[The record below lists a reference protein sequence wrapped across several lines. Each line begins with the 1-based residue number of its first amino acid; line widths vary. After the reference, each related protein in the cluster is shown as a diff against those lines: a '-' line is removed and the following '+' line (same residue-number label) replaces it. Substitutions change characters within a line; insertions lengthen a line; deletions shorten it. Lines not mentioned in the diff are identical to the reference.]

1 MTWEVSDR
9 EIATVTVK
17 GVVIAG
23 KRRGHA
29 EIRVSDSKNILH
41 KVVGKVKFAHITQT
55 CI

>member
-23 KRRGHA
+23 KRRA
-29 EIRVSDSKNILH
+29 RL
-41 KVVGKVKFAHITQT
+41 KFRFQIPKTF
-55 CI
+55 CIK